1 MLKYVL
7 PLLLA
12 LSCSA
17 YADES
22 ALRERLQKNHPQLGQ
37 VDQVNKSPIP
47 GLYEVVTPDH
57 VFYTDEEG
65 NYLINGAMWDLR
77 TMHNITE
84 ERERKIFAVD
94 FKKLPFDMALKEVK
108 GNGKRKLMIFTDP
121 NCGYCKKLEGE
132 LQNVTNVTIYRLMF
146 PIFEGSEVK
155 ARNVWCSKDK
165 NKAWVDMLLKGV
177 IAPEAKDS
185 KCTYPAAK
193 AMEWGQK
200 LRINGT
206 PAIIFADGVLNPG
219 YMPAEDLDK
228 ALDEAAKAQ

>member
-1 MLKYVL
+1 MLKFVL

-12 LSCSA
+12 VSSIA

-22 ALRERLQKNHPQLGQ
+22 ALRERLQKNHPRIGQ
-37 VDQVNKSPIP
+37 IDQVNKSPIP

-57 VFYTDEEG
+57 LFYTDKTG
-65 NYLINGAMWDLR
+65 NYLINGAIWDLR

-94 FKKLPFDMALKEVK
+94 FKKLPFDLAFKEVK
-108 GNGKRKLMIFTDP
+108 GNGKRQMMIFTDP

-132 LQNVTNVTIYRLMF
+132 LQKVDNVTIYRVMY
-146 PIFEGSEVK
+146 PIFEGSDVK
-155 ARNVWCSKDK
+155 VRNVWCSE
-165 NKAWVDMLLKGV
+165 NKTKTWTDMLLNGV
-177 IAPEAKDS
+177 IAPAAADP
-185 KCTYPAAK
+185 KCAYPVAK

-206 PAIIFADGVLNPG
+206 PAIVFADGMLNPG
-219 YMPAEDLDK
+219 ALPAEDIDK
-228 ALDEAAKAQ
+228 ALDEASRQQ